1 MSKWFVQLSTYHLRN
16 VPRLEIKSQTLA
28 NFMADVCRDLQPEA
42 KIEVHWL
49 LDIEEPKNWM
59 LSIYGASNSKGSGLQ
74 LY

>member
-1 MSKWFVQLSTYHLRN
+1 
-16 VPRLEIKSQTLA
+16 
-28 NFMADVCRDLQPEA
+28 MADVCRDLQPEA